1 MSLSQQRR
9 FPRRRTSVGASR
21 DFVVGVLKEWR
32 LTPLIDD
39 IRLCVSELA
48 TNAVLHGVPPGR
60 EFAVGLRATEELMR
74 LEVRDSGGGV
84 PVVQQPE
91 ESNCSGRGLFLA
103 GALAA
108 EFGVDHH
115 TLGKTVWL
123 TFRKPPAH

>member
-1 MSLSQQRR
+1 MSLSHQRR

-21 DFVVGVLKEWR
+21 DFVVSVLTEWR

-60 EFAVGLRATEELMR
+60 EFAVLLRTTEELVR
-74 LEVRDSGGGV
+74 LEVRDSGSGL
-84 PVVQQPE
+84 PVARQPE
-91 ESNCSGRGLFLA
+91 EDSCSGRGLFLV
-103 GALAA
+103 GELAA

-115 TLGKTVWL
+115 VVGKTVWL
-123 TFRKPPAH
+123 TFEKPAAP